1 MVYELQLFLLIAIL
15 AECSAKVG
23 GLQSRQ
29 QRRAIVNGVDANP
42 ERYPY
47 MVILRDYFQD
57 YVCGGTLIA
66 PNIVLTAAHCSGGN
80 GIATVQLGRYDPS
93 NDQENDVETLV
104 VDPYSSVVHPFYDDI
119 TLEKDFWII
128 KLFGRAT
135 KHTPIKLN
143 AADHIPFFESSKLSV
158 TGWGATATGEGFN
171 NTLQE
176 ATVQYV
182 SNDKCEK
189 AKGTIDDEFDLNL
202 ADTLD
207 NEKASYKGEIFRD
220 MLCAKRDM
228 ASGGDACW
236 GDSGGPIFIKGTSAT
251 SDLQVGITS
260 WGLACSDREF
270 PGVYARVSNQF
281 QWIRNTVCELGP
293 LYAPRY
299 FKCET
304 EPGVSSESIDKLT
317 VTKAIYLRIQ
327 FDDRPHEQGF
337 VLSSSKD
344 GEMLHYQPIGSL
356 VSNETNSS
364 YFEHV
369 FVLNANEAYSF
380 VVLDEGG
387 DGFQKNAGANPG
399 FQLYEGNDENGE
411 LLVSIEAGKYFLF
424 SEHTIVFQN
433 EDASVMKGMDTGEEN
448 TFEQNSSGEKS
459 CISRFLAMAC
469 GVVTALLLSTI
480 T

>member
-1 MVYELQLFLLIAIL
+1 MISQLQLLMLIASL
-15 AECSAKVG
+15 ATCSAKVG

-80 GIATVQLGRYDPS
+80 GISTVQLGRYDPS
-93 NDQENDVETLV
+93 NDQEEDVETLV
-104 VDPYSSVVHPFYDDI
+104 VDPHSSVVHPFYDGI
-119 TLEKDFWII
+119 TLKKDFWII

-143 AADHIPFFESSKLSV
+143 AADHIPFFERSKLSV

-236 GDSGGPIFIKGTSAT
+236 GDSGGPIFIKGTSAA
-251 SDLQVGITS
+251 SELQVGITS
-260 WGLACSDREF
+260 WGLACSDRAF

-281 QWIRNTVCELGP
+281 QWIKNTICELGP
-293 LYAPRY
+293 LYAPSY
-299 FKCET
+299 FKCER
-304 EPGVSSESIDKLT
+304 EPDESSETSDVLA
-317 VTKAIYLRIQ
+317 VTKAINY
-327 FDDRPHEQGF
+327 E
-337 VLSSSKD
+337 SSSIIAPRSKD
-344 GEMLHYQPIGSL
+344 LFFRHPKMEKLCIISPL
-356 VSNETNSS
+356 DR
-364 YFEHV
+364 
-369 FVLNANEAYSF
+369 SF
-380 VVLDEGG
+380 PTKLTR
-387 DGFQKNAGANPG
+387 P
-399 FQLYEGNDENGE
+399 
-411 LLVSIEAGKYFLF
+411 
-424 SEHTIVFQN
+424 T
-433 EDASVMKGMDTGEEN
+433 
-448 TFEQNSSGEKS
+448 
-459 CISRFLAMAC
+459 
-469 GVVTALLLSTI
+469 LSTCLF
-480 T
+480 